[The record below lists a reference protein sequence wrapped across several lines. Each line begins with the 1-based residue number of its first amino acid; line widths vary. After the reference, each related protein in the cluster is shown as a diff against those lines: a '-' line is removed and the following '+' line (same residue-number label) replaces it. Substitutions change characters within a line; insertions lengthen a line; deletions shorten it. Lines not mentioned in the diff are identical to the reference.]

1 MNIYTAPHQENYSDI
16 GAHEEPIET
25 GRVGEELTRQIHWE
39 WCNVEI
45 VHWLQKNVFVLH
57 VAFYNEYNQKSGI
70 AKSQSYVKK
79 IRKLQMQ
86 NNK

>member
-25 GRVGEELTRQIHWE
+25 DRVGEGTRPTNSLRMVQGRDRTLTI
-39 WCNVEI
+39 
-45 VHWLQKNVFVLH
+45 QKNVFVLH

-70 AKSQSYVKK
+70 AKSQSYVK
-79 IRKLQMQ
+79 
-86 NNK
+86 NP